1 MGAFGDLSRINTNVQ
16 SMDALNQLYRT
27 NMNLGLRQLRLATG
41 SRINQAEDD
50 SAGYSISRKLGARL
64 RGQAQ
69 ALSNIGDAKSM
80 LTVAEGALSTIM
92 DILATMKEKVIQGAN
107 DTLGSEERSLVK
119 SQLNSLSTEIN
130 AVISSAL
137 FMSRGIFST
146 TALSF
151 MVGPSSNNLFQV
163 TVGAMSA
170 GGLGVGSAMLA
181 VSSAQSAAASLGGI
195 DRSITTIASIMA
207 GLGNSQMAL
216 SFKQDNLS
224 TSIINNESAKSRISD
239 ADFAKEQMEIAK
251 LQILQQTGLNAL
263 VNANVAPQSILALLQ

>member
-16 SMDALNQLYRT
+16 SMGALNQLYRT
-27 NMNLGLRQLRLATG
+27 NMNLGTRQLRLASG
-41 SRINQAEDD
+41 SRINNAEDD
-50 SAGYSISRKLGARL
+50 SAGYSISQKLGARL

-80 LTVAEGALSTIM
+80 LTVAEGALNTIM

-107 DTLGSEERSLVK
+107 DTLGSEERALVK

-130 AVISSAL
+130 SVISSAL
-137 FMSRGIFST
+137 FLSRGIFSS
-146 TALSF
+146 TALTF
-151 MVGPSSNNLFQV
+151 MVGPSSNHLFQV
-163 TVGAMSA
+163 TVGAISA
-170 GGLGVGSAMLA
+170 GGLGVASANLA
-181 VSSAQSAAASLGGI
+181 VASAQSAAASLGGI
-195 DRSITTIASIMA
+195 DRGITTIASIMA
-207 GLGNSQMAL
+207 GLGNSQLAL
-216 SFKQDNLS
+216 SFKEENLS

>member
-1 MGAFGDLSRINTNVQ
+1 MG
-16 SMDALNQLYRT
+16 ALNQLYRT
-27 NMNLGLRQLRLATG
+27 NMNLGMRQFRLASG

-50 SAGYSISRKLGARL
+50 SAGYSISQKLGARL

-80 LTVAEGALSTIM
+80 LTVAEGALNTIM
-92 DILATMKEKVIQGAN
+92 DILATMKEKVIQGGN

-130 AVISSAL
+130 SVISSAL
-137 FMSRGIFST
+137 FLSRGIFSS

-151 MVGPSSNNLFQV
+151 MVGPSSNHLFQV
-163 TVGAMSA
+163 AVGAISA
-170 GGLGVGSAMLA
+170 GGLGVGSANLA
-181 VSSAQSAAASLGGI
+181 VASAQSAAASLGGI
-195 DRSITTIASIMA
+195 DRSISTIASIMA
-207 GLGNSQMAL
+207 GLGNSQLAL
-216 SFKQDNLS
+216 SYKQDNLS
-224 TSIINNESAKSRISD
+224 TSIITNESAKSRISD

>member
-16 SMDALNQLYRT
+16 SMGALNQLYRT
-27 NMNLGLRQLRLATG
+27 NMNLGMRQLRLASG
-41 SRINQAEDD
+41 SRINNAEDD
-50 SAGYSISRKLGARL
+50 SAGYSISQKLGARL

-80 LTVAEGALSTIM
+80 LTVAEGALNTIM
-92 DILATMKEKVIQGAN
+92 DILSTMKEKVIQGGN

-130 AVISSAL
+130 SVISSAL
-137 FMSRGIFST
+137 FLSRGIFSS
-146 TALSF
+146 TALTF
-151 MVGPSSNNLFQV
+151 MVGPSSNHLFQV
-163 TVGAMSA
+163 TVGAISA
-170 GGLGVGSAMLA
+170 GGLGVASANLA
-181 VSSAQSAAASLGGI
+181 VASAQSAAASLGGI
-195 DRSITTIASIMA
+195 DRGISTIASIMA
-207 GLGNSQMAL
+207 GLGNSQLAL
-216 SFKQDNLS
+216 SFKEENLS